1 MATIQY
7 YCIVVLLQGP
17 QVLQDSGGLS
27 SHIFLQWANMGYALS
42 VKMFR
47 YKLYANWHLPKCE
60 QQNNAVQRNTA
71 ESGLMSLVVIPENSA
86 FEDIRNSWLEE
97 FCPVLFH
104 TGAASPGCHGQQ
116 ESP

>member
-1 MATIQY
+1 
-7 YCIVVLLQGP
+7 
-17 QVLQDSGGLS
+17 
-27 SHIFLQWANMGYALS
+27 MGYAWS

-60 QQNNAVQRNTA
+60 DPRFSNRIMQCREILSSA
-71 ESGLMSLVVIPENSA
+71 ESDFISVVVIPENSA

-97 FCPVLFH
+97 FCPVVFH